1 MNEGRTERSGVTGL
15 GRPAGSVV
23 VVGAAQGIGQAVA
36 RRLAREPGVTRL
48 VLADIRGDAVATLA
62 DELATTTGIE
72 VEPVTVDVTST
83 ASIDQLVTLAPD
95 ADRLAVVAGIFR
107 ASPSLEVGWD
117 EFAQVTS
124 VNLLGNFFVAQAFA
138 RCMVERGGGSIVA
151 VASIASRMPR
161 MRQAAYA
168 ASKAGMRQAL
178 RVLALETVP
187 LGVRINFVSPGPT
200 DTPMMRDLAADHD
213 FGELSTGDLTVFRPR
228 IPNGRVATPEDVA
241 DGVAFLLSDAAGHI
255 ALHDLHID
263 GGESLGL

>member
-1 MNEGRTERSGVTGL
+1 MGSTRS
-15 GRPAGSVV
+15 AGTVV

-36 RRLAREPGVTRL
+36 RRLAREPGTTRL
-48 VLADIRGDAVATLA
+48 VLADIRGDAVTILA
-62 DELATTTGIE
+62 AELATTTGIE
-72 VEPVTVDVTST
+72 VEPVTVDVTSV
-83 ASIDQLVTLAPD
+83 ASIDGLVARAPD
-95 ADRLAVVAGIFR
+95 ASRLAVVAGIFR

-117 EFAQVTS
+117 EFTQVTS

-138 RCMVERGGGSIVA
+138 RCMVERGGGAIVA
-151 VASIASRMPR
+151 VASIASRLPR

-213 FGELSTGDLTVFRPR
+213 FAELSTGDLTVFRPR
-228 IPNGRVATPEDVA
+228 IPSGRVATPEDVA

-255 ALHDLHID
+255 ALHDLYVD